1 MDGTRSLVSDNELF
15 IYGVIDPFAM
25 EGDGVR
31 AIDVIDSLQR
41 ISGDT
46 VLARINSPGGSVTE
60 GIAIYNA
67 LKADGR
73 RVIVRV
79 DAMAG
84 SIASVIMLAGDE
96 IVIAETASVMIH
108 DPWAV
113 AIGSSDEMRAMAD
126 EIDRLK
132 GIILNIYTARTGME
146 RAELEALMAS
156 ETYMSAS
163 DAIER
168 GFADRVDMPMQI
180 AACEKLS
187 PEALAKLISI
197 ATVRASV
204 METPIPAATAANLDR
219 SVVMTD
225 LHPAV
230 KEEAAKIDETKLRDE
245 AAKAERTR
253 VSTILN
259 LARKAKV
266 EEIAD
271 KLIASGST
279 VEEAHSAIID
289 AWSAKQAQDSGPE
302 LRPVVAVVRDE
313 KETMTKGMTD
323 ALAHRLGAVGELSD
337 VGREY
342 MGHSIV
348 DMAADFTGHR
358 GRYSLPSQRE
368 AIIRNAMHTTSD
380 FPLLLENSLN
390 KALEGRYAVAQP
402 TYRAI
407 ARQRSYSDFR
417 DHSSI
422 RMGDFP
428 MLTEVNEAGEIKGGT
443 ISEAREKTS
452 VKAYGVQFAI
462 TRQMIVNDNLAGVQ
476 QVLASYGDTVARF
489 EEETFYAT
497 FKSGANADGPSLLE
511 TARQVFNT
519 TDGTKASSNAAITV
533 ASVAIGRAKMRNQT
547 SLDGAKLNI
556 APSIILVGPDKE
568 LEAQQLVATVSA
580 TQASNIN
587 PFSGQLQVIV
597 SAQITG
603 NAWYLFAAPSALP
616 VFEWGLLDGYVAPR
630 LRIDEP
636 FGIQGTKVSL
646 EHDFGCGAIDYRG
659 GFKNAGA

>member
-73 RVIVRV
+73 KVIVRV

-187 PEALAKLISI
+187 PQALAKLISI
-197 ATVRASV
+197 ATVRASTV
-204 METPIPAATAANLDR
+204 DSPVIAATAASNDG
-219 SVVMTD
+219 VVKMTD
-225 LHPAV
+225 QNTAAKV
-230 KEEAAKIDETKLRDE
+230 EAAIDENKLRED
-245 AAKAERTR
+245 AVKAERNR
-253 VSTILN
+253 VSAIVA
-259 LARKAKV
+259 LARKARV
-266 EEIAD
+266 EDIAD
-271 KLIASGST
+271 KLIAEGKT

-289 AWSAKQAQDSGPE
+289 AWSAKQAQESGPE

-313 KETMTKGMTD
+313 KDTMTKGMTD

-428 MLTEVNEAGEIKGGT
+428 MLTEVNEAGEIRGGT

-556 APSIILVGPDKE
+556 APSILLVGPDKE
-568 LEAQQLVATVSA
+568 LEAQQLVATVSPA
-580 TQASNIN
+580 QASNVN

-597 SAQITG
+597 SAQISG

-646 EHDFGCGAIDYRG
+646 EHDFGCGAIDFRG